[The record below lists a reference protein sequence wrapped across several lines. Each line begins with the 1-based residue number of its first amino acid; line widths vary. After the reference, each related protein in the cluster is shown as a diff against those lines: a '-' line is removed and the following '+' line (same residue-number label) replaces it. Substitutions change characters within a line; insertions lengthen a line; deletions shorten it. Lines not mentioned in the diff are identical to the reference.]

1 MPEASRAA
9 PLAGVFPPRLVAR
22 LHREQ
27 FEGTLRVQAKGLT
40 RVLYFRRGDIASAAS
55 NANDDRLHNILIRD
69 GRLTG
74 PQVDMA
80 RARQRPGVSLGKTL
94 IELGFLTPAELLQG
108 ARRQVRQILAAVF
121 ALADGSFEIVSGPL
135 PPEVT
140 VLGLPAKRLIFDA
153 LLQTGDR
160 QTVVR
165 EMGSMESVYRT
176 TDLFRD
182 SLPALRLEAAHAEVA
197 AQVDGTATL
206 RDLSGRTRL
215 DDLTVSK
222 IVLALEILGLVEPAA
237 AEVPRPASAMSRRI
251 LVESTADAAP
261 ADAVA
266 IRLAFDASAP
276 TVPPEA
282 PEPVI
287 APPPATVSPEPVA
300 APPATPVFSE
310 PTSAEPAPS
319 PPAPARDENADGAA
333 AEDDYDEE
341 PPPPGDLP
349 AFAAPYAAPVGWQ
362 IDPETGERSH
372 PGPVEMTFDGS
383 VIPPPTRPKTG
394 GRTFAA
400 AGVLLVIAIGAY
412 AAVRLNRKPAADHT
426 FGVETRTAEIAPPSS
441 PAPGQAAA
449 RPANP
454 EAAEPPAVQPPMVQP
469 PMAQPPMAQASAKEA
484 PAAEAPAP
492 PLTEPPARHPNPA
505 PEPEAA
511 VPPPA
516 PTAPRT
522 PTTPKDEPQAPA
534 SGAGP
539 DLTPGERLLDAGAVD
554 RASDAFGRTLTAL
567 PAETLTLQ
575 MMIACES
582 ETVRKARLGTRPASR
597 LFVAPITV
605 RNRSCYRVL
614 WGLYATRAEAEAAQA
629 APPPYFSAAGVR
641 PAIVSIGRIRR
652 PA

>member
-1 MPEASRAA
+1 MPEAMRAV

-55 NANDDRLHNILIRD
+55 NADDDRLHNILIRD

-121 ALADGSFEIVSGPL
+121 ALCDGSFEIVSGPL

-153 LLQTGDR
+153 LLETGDR

-176 TDLFRD
+176 TDRFRD

-222 IVLALEILGLVEPAA
+222 IVLALEILGLVEPIAD
-237 AEVPRPASAMSRRI
+237 EVPRPTGAAGRRI
-251 LVESTADAAP
+251 LVENAEDATP
-261 ADAVA
+261 ADPVA
-266 IRLAFDASAP
+266 IRLAFDAGAP
-276 TVPPEA
+276 GAPQRTPEPEIAAPQATVFPEPAA
-282 PEPVI
+282 PEP
-287 APPPATVSPEPVA
+287 APPLPA
-300 APPATPVFSE
+300 APPAAAPVVPVTASATPA
-310 PTSAEPAPS
+310 TSPS
-319 PPAPARDENADGAA
+319 APARDETADAA
-333 AEDDYDEE
+333 VADEE
-341 PPPPGDLP
+341 FDAAPPPPGELP
-349 AFAAPYAAPVGWQ
+349 AFAAPYAAPAGWQ

-372 PGPVEMTFDGS
+372 PGPVEMTFDGP
-383 VIPPPTRPKTG
+383 VIPPPPRPKTG
-394 GRTFAA
+394 GRTLAA
-400 AGVLLVIAIGAY
+400 AGVLLVIALGAY
-412 AAVRLNRKPAADHT
+412 AALRLNRKPAADHGA
-426 FGVETRTAEIAPPSS
+426 GVETRTAELAPPPSR
-441 PAPGQAAA
+441 APGTTASE
-449 RPANP
+449 PASPGTTTPP
-454 EAAEPPAVQPPMVQP
+454 E
-469 PMAQPPMAQASAKEA
+469 AQPPLAQAPATEA
-484 PAAEAPAP
+484 PAGEAPATT
-492 PLTEPPARHPNPA
+492 TEAP
-505 PEPEAA
+505 PEPAAA
-511 VPPPA
+511 VPPAAPA
-516 PTAPRT
+516 PLRT
-522 PTTPKDEPQAPA
+522 PPPTATP
-534 SGAGP
+534 GP

-554 RASDAFGRTLTAL
+554 RASDAFARTLAAL
-567 PAETLTLQ
+567 PAEILTLQ

-582 ETVRKARLGTRPASR
+582 ETVHKARLGTRPASG
-597 LFVAPITV
+597 LFVVPITV
-605 RNRSCYRVL
+605 RDRSCYRVL
-614 WGLYATRAEAEAAQA
+614 WGLYTTRGEAEAALA

-641 PAIVSIGRIRR
+641 PAIVSIGRLRR

>member
-27 FEGTLRVQAKGLT
+27 FEGTLRVQALGLT

-55 NANDDRLHNILIRD
+55 NADDDRLHNILIRD

-94 IELGFLTPAELLQG
+94 IELGFLTPAELLLG

-121 ALADGSFEIVSGPL
+121 ALSDGSFEIVSGPL

-153 LLQTGDR
+153 LLETGDR

-182 SLPALRLEAAHAEVA
+182 SLQALRLEAAHAEVA

-222 IVLALEILGLVEPAA
+222 IVLALEILGLVEPVAE
-237 AEVPRPASAMSRRI
+237 EVPRPASAASRRI
-251 LVESTADAAP
+251 LVESAADAAP
-261 ADAVA
+261 ADPVT

-276 TVPPEA
+276 TEPPRA
-282 PEPVI
+282 PEPEI
-287 APPPATVSPEPVA
+287 APPPATLSPEPAV
-300 APPATPVFSE
+300 PVFSE
-310 PTSAEPAPS
+310 PAAAIPATSPSAPAP
-319 PPAPARDENADGAA
+319 DKNADAA
-333 AEDDYDEE
+333 AADDEFDEE
-341 PPPPGDLP
+341 PPPPGELP

-372 PGPVEMTFDGS
+372 PGPVEMTFDGP

-400 AGVLLVIAIGAY
+400 AGVLVVIALGAY
-412 AAVRLNRKPAADHT
+412 AAVRLNRKPAADQAG
-426 FGVETRTAEIAPPSS
+426 GVETRTVELAPPPS
-441 PAPGQAAA
+441 PAPGK
-449 RPANP
+449 PATEPVNP
-454 EAAEPPAVQPPMVQP
+454 PAAEPPAARAPT
-469 PMAQPPMAQASAKEA
+469 AQV
-484 PAAEAPAP
+484 PAAEATAAEATGTATPSESPA
-492 PLTEPPARHPNPA
+492 THPNRA
-505 PEPEAA
+505 PQPDSA

-516 PTAPRT
+516 
-522 PTTPKDEPQAPA
+522 
-534 SGAGP
+534 GGGP
-539 DLTPGERLLDAGAVD
+539 DLTLGERLLDAGAVD

-582 ETVRKARLGTRPASR
+582 ETVRKARLGTRPASG

-605 RNRSCYRVL
+605 RDRSCYRVL
-614 WGLYATRAEAEAAQA
+614 WGLYATHAEAEAAQA